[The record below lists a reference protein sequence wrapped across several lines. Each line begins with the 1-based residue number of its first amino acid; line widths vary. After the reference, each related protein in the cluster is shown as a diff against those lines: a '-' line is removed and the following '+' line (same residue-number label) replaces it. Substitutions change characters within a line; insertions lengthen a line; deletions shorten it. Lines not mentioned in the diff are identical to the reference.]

1 MSAKEAVMRNFA
13 KYILL
18 AQTASDAGKGFISSK
33 ANNAEKALDEG
44 YVLKDKYIAQAISAA
59 RNLRN
64 VKVSCSYDIG
74 MTVVMFDIRG
84 YGQISFHSFKDW
96 SYLNLPYGEWNGI
109 KGGSIKT
116 CQKLAR
122 KYNLPYYKIK

>member
-1 MSAKEAVMRNFA
+1 MRNFA
-13 KYILL
+13 KFILL
-18 AQTASDAGKGFISSK
+18 AQTASDAGKGYISSK

-44 YVLKDKYIAQAISAA
+44 YALKDKYIAQAIAA
-59 RNLRN
+59 SRNLRN
-64 VKVSCSYDIG
+64 VKVSISCDNYMD
-74 MTVVMFDIRG
+74 VVLFDIRG

-96 SYLNLPYGEWNGI
+96 SYLRLPYGEWNGI

-122 KYNLPYYKIK
+122 KFNLPYYKIK